1 MFKLA
6 KFDSCFTSGYVSSH
20 GHTTWSAKCRGTST
34 GCTSWA
40 PEDGRNTQAW
50 SSKRV
55 ESWLLI
61 IGGLERKTWC
71 GGNTWSRSPV
81 VCYFTGVK
89 VTVVPSWP
97 NRFALRMRLTWHLEL
112 RMIWDW
118 QMSATIFSD
127 EIERKQQWGKWV
139 PLWVAQF
146 LLESVMAKPSSGK
159 PTFAAMTQ
167 RSCGHRYAKP

>member
-6 KFDSCFTSGYVSSH
+6 FDSCFTWGYVSSH

-61 IGGLERKTWC
+61 IGGLERKAWC
-71 GGNTWSRSPV
+71 GGGIPGQGHLLFAISP
-81 VCYFTGVK
+81 GEGHLLS
-89 VTVVPSWP
+89 PASH
-97 NRFALRMRLTWHLEL
+97 LRMRLTWHLEL

-127 EIERKQQWGKWV
+127 APNRAQAPMRKMSSLVSRTVLTGVCDGKT
-139 PLWVAQF
+139 L
-146 LLESVMAKPSSGK
+146 GK
-159 PTFAAMTQ
+159 PTFSAMTQ